1 MITNTFVN
9 LQGTSFNY
17 TTDDQQKQK
26 QDLCKGYKIC
36 EKNWQRNKS
45 ELHFLRGS
53 QNINVV
59 KLKSN
64 FLRGGG
70 TKNFLKL

>member
-36 EKNWQRNKS
+36 EKN
-45 ELHFLRGS
+45 
-53 QNINVV
+53 
-59 KLKSN
+59 
-64 FLRGGG
+64 
-70 TKNFLKL
+70 